1 VIEMREFLEGY
12 EQRLVEE
19 MGEQR
24 LAMVMTVRYEV
35 TGFSNTEVQ
44 QSIDDIAQLLSSP
57 YQIFR
62 HRCFHD
68 EDPHIPCELTLVRE
82 G

>member
-24 LAMVMTVRYEV
+24 LAMVMVIRYEV

-68 EDPHIPCELTLVRE
+68 EDPHIPCELTLIRE

>member
-1 VIEMREFLEGY
+1 MREFLEGY

-19 MGEQR
+19 MGEER
-24 LAMVMTVRYEV
+24 LAMVMVIRYEV
-35 TGFSNTEVQ
+35 TGFSETEVQ
-44 QSIDDIAQLLSSP
+44 QSIDDISQLLSSP

-68 EDPHIPCELTLVRE
+68 ENPHIPCELTLIKE

>member
-1 VIEMREFLEGY
+1 VREFLEGY

-24 LAMVMTVRYEV
+24 LAMVMVIRYEI
-35 TGFSNTEVQ
+35 TDFSDAEVR

-57 YQIFR
+57 YQVFR

-68 EDPHIPCELTLVRE
+68 ETPHIPCELTLIKE

>member
-1 VIEMREFLEGY
+1 VVSVREFLEGY

-24 LAMVMTVRYEV
+24 LAMVMVIRYEV
-35 TGFSNTEVQ
+35 TGFNNAEVQ

-57 YQIFR
+57 YQIYR

-68 EDPHIPCELTLVRE
+68 EDPHIPCELVLVKE

>member
-12 EQRLVEE
+12 EKRLVEE

-68 EDPHIPCELTLVRE
+68 EDPHIPCELTLIRE

>member
-1 VIEMREFLEGY
+1 VVSVREFLEGY

-24 LAMVMTVRYEV
+24 LAMVMIVRYEV
-35 TGFSNTEVQ
+35 TGFSDAEVQ
-44 QSIDDIAQLLSSP
+44 QSIDDLSQLLSPP

-68 EDPHIPCELTLVRE
+68 EEPHKPCELTLVRE
-82 G
+82 A

>member
-1 VIEMREFLEGY
+1 VVSVREFLEGY
-12 EQRLVEE
+12 EQRLVDE
-19 MGEQR
+19 MGQQV
-24 LAMVMTVRYEV
+24 LAMVMTVRYEI

-68 EDPHIPCELTLVRE
+68 ENPHVPCELTLIRE

>member
-12 EQRLVEE
+12 EKRLVEE

-44 QSIDDIAQLLSSP
+44 QSIDDISQLLSSP
-57 YQIFR
+57 YQIYR

-68 EDPHIPCELTLVRE
+68 EDPHIPCELTLIRE